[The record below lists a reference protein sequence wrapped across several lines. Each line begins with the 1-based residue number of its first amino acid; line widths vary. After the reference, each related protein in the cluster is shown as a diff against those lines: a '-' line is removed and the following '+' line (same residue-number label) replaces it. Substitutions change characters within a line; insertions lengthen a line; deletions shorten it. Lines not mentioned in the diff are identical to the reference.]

1 MSTML
6 FFSDQLRIFFL
17 FGLATSLGGRTTL
30 AQLAALRLGFIF
42 SVLTV
47 DLGEDVFDAG
57 IGIGV
62 DEVAEQI
69 SEA

>member
-1 MSTML
+1 ML
-6 FFSDQLRIFFL
+6 LFSDQLRILFL
-17 FGLATSLGGRTTL
+17 FGLATSLGGCTTL
-30 AQLAALRLGFIF
+30 AQLTALRLGFVF

-47 DLGEDVFDAG
+47 DLGEDVLDAG

-69 SEA
+69 GEA